1 MPEYERWDVS
11 EAAKIVAVRAQDK
24 GAAIPIFHDLMD
36 RFGYVDRSI
45 VPLVAE
51 ATNLS
56 RAEIHGTLTF
66 YHDFRDHPPG
76 RCTVK
81 LCRAEAC
88 QARGAVPLHEALK
101 KRLGIGWHETTPD
114 GAITLVPV
122 FCLGFCANGPAA
134 LVDEQ
139 PVGNLDAQQLD
150 DLIAEAL
157 TNE

>member
-1 MPEYERWDVS
+1 MARYEAWDAS
-11 EAAKIVAVRAQDK
+11 EAAKVVAARANDK

-51 ATNLS
+51 ALNLS

-81 LCRAEAC
+81 ICRAEAC
-88 QARGAVPLHEALK
+88 QARGAVPMQKALM

-114 GAITLVPV
+114 GAITLEPV

-139 PVGNLDAQQLD
+139 PVGALDSKKLD
-150 DLIAEAL
+150 DLIEEAL
-157 TNE
+157 T